1 MSENKL
7 KEKNNVSRN
16 NGFSFFTNRNELEEL
31 KNKFDKLNKK
41 YDDDMDKYNELYKLV
56 DEYNYKTEKLNKD
69 IKVIHDKLQLISFEL
84 EKSNI
89 YEKLK
94 NHDELINDISNI
106 IKNTVFKIT

>member
-41 YDDDMDKYNELYKLV
+41 YDDDMDKYNELYNLV
-56 DEYNYKTEKLNKD
+56 DEYNYKT
-69 IKVIHDKLQLISFEL
+69 
-84 EKSNI
+84 
-89 YEKLK
+89 EKLK
-94 NHDELINDISNI
+94 NHDELINDILNI
-106 IKNTVFKIT
+106 IKKYI